1 MELHRYYLVMLR
13 RREDGPSFTDADL
26 DDLQRQHLAYLFGL
40 LHRGVLA
47 LNGPVLDGV
56 YPDLR
61 GLSFYAT
68 ATPEEAIDL
77 AQADPMVR
85 AGRLR
90 ADLMTFM
97 TRPGHIVKE
106 GTAVTIEDD

>member
-1 MELHRYYLVMLR
+1 MLR
-13 RREDGPSFTDADL
+13 RSEDSPNFTDEEL
-26 DDLQRQHLAYLFGL
+26 DDLQRHHLAYLFGL
-40 LHRGVLA
+40 QDRGVLA
-47 LNGPVLDGV
+47 LNGPVLEAV

-68 ATPEEAIDL
+68 ATPEEALDL
-77 AQADPMVR
+77 ASADPMVR

-97 TRPGHIVKE
+97 TRPGHIVQP
-106 GTAVTIEDD
+106 GTPVTIEED